1 MKVGVLSKSLFLN
14 DNVHGR
20 RRLEKKQFT
29 SEKKNIITYIKIYIV
44 SLNTIHVLQNRFK

>member
-29 SEKKNIITYIKIYIV
+29 SEKKKHHHIHQNVYSLIEHYTCITKQI
-44 SLNTIHVLQNRFK
+44 

>member
-29 SEKKNIITYIKIYIV
+29 SEKKKSSHTSKFI
-44 SLNTIHVLQNRFK
+44 